1 MGIPP
6 MKQETNVPSLAPA
19 SEDGLSLGCAWG
31 EGPPTTADPEQLVGG
46 GEEGGDFPGLLVG
59 LQPG

>member
-1 MGIPP
+1 

-31 EGPPTTADPEQLVGG
+31 ECPPTTADPEQLVGG
-46 GEEGGDFPGLLVG
+46 GEEGGEFPGLLVG
-59 LQPG
+59 SQPG